1 VIALLRISVSV
12 VPVFVF
18 LAGLVFLDSFKLVK
32 LRSILQI
39 ILLGCIVAAL
49 SFVANGPIQKWLAL
63 ELAVYSRYVAP
74 VVEELLKAMPIIYL
88 LSRRKIG
95 FMVDA
100 AVYGFAVGAGFAF
113 VENVYYLQSLQDPS
127 LFIWIIRGFGTAVMH
142 GGTTAIFAVLSKNLS
157 DRRDSLGPSVF
168 LPGFAIA
175 VLVHSFFN
183 HFLLPPLV
191 NTITQLVALPVLI
204 TITFT
209 QSEKMLRDWLE
220 VGLDSDVRLLEYI
233 TTGTVSETR
242 VGKYLHL
249 LRTRFPGEVV
259 ADMLCLL
266 RIHLELAARAK
277 GILLMREAGFRIPV
291 DPETHESLAELR
303 FLEKSIGKT
312 GRLAIS
318 PILHTTSRHLWQLYL
333 LDGR

>member
-1 VIALLRISVSV
+1 MIALLRISVSV
-12 VPVFVF
+12 VPVFGF
-18 LAGLVFLDSFKLVK
+18 LGVLVFLDSFKLVK

-39 ILLGCIVAAL
+39 IVLGCVVAAI
-49 SFVANGPIQKWLAL
+49 SFVINGPLQRMLAL
-63 ELAVYSRYVAP
+63 ELAAYSRYVAP
-74 VVEELLKAMPIIYL
+74 VVEELLKAIPILYL
-88 LSRRKIG
+88 LSKQKVG

-100 AVYGFAVGAGFAF
+100 AIFGFAVGAGFGF
-113 VENVYYLQSLQDPS
+113 VENVYYLRSLEDPS
-127 LFIWIIRGFGTAVMH
+127 LFIWVIRGFGTAVMH
-142 GGTTAIFAVLSKNLS
+142 GGTTAILAVLSKNLS
-157 DRRDSLGPSVF
+157 DRRGSVGISAIV
-168 LPGFAIA
+168 PGFVIA

-191 NTITQLVALPVLI
+191 NTITQLVALPVLVA
-204 TITFT
+204 ITFT
-209 QSEKMLRDWLE
+209 QSEKTLRDWLE

-242 VGKYLHL
+242 IGRYLHL

-277 GILLMREAGFRIPV
+277 GVLLMREAGFRISA
-291 DPETHESLAELR
+291 DPETHERLAELR

-312 GRLAIS
+312 GQLALS

-333 LDGR
+333 LENR